1 MKNWKV
7 WKLYDK
13 DGNLLIAGRKRDVT
27 MMLYHRFVYQH
38 IFTDALYRT
47 NENLYWF
54 SKKAVPV
61 QKNVQVLWYN
71 KDS

>member
-47 NENLYWF
+47 NENL
-54 SKKAVPV
+54 KRG
-61 QKNVQVLWYN
+61 
-71 KDS
+71 